1 MTTAGETP
9 PTTNKSW
16 ALAHL
21 VAERGARSSSHQSPH
36 PHIPCSTSRLAQPS
50 RVLHRAPRTHAFD
63 PHAQLHLQILFN
75 PDCFAR
81 AQSDVGSSRL
91 DDDDAPAPNPQPP
104 CVESGWTRHK
114 LRVRQQQT
122 FNAGVLFVCVESAS
136 IHVSRSR
143 TGGCLAV
150 CVAYVFA
157 SRQVVRV
164 SNWGGGV
171 AQTSGRYIHY
181 EGDNLATGR
190 VRLTPPCGEDRPP
203 PRGEDRGIHTLPLN
217 HPLQT
222 DGALKLLTSQR
233 HSVALNHAAR
243 KGTPAAARGTMVPVD

>member
-1 MTTAGETP
+1 MPQVRAPAPPPPSRAHSCPFRPLTHAPYPLPPQGSMTTAGETP

-91 DDDDAPAPNPQPP
+91 DDNAAPAPTPSLLAWRVVGRGTNYVYGNNKLSARVF
-104 CVESGWTRHK
+104 CLYV
-114 LRVRQQQT
+114 LRVR
-122 FNAGVLFVCVESAS
+122 
-136 IHVSRSR
+136 
-143 TGGCLAV
+143 
-150 CVAYVFA
+150 
-157 SRQVVRV
+157 
-164 SNWGGGV
+164 
-171 AQTSGRYIHY
+171 RY
-181 EGDNLATGR
+181 
-190 VRLTPPCGEDRPP
+190 
-203 PRGEDRGIHTLPLN
+203 
-217 HPLQT
+217 
-222 DGALKLLTSQR
+222 
-233 HSVALNHAAR
+233 
-243 KGTPAAARGTMVPVD
+243 M

>member
-1 MTTAGETP
+1 VRAPAPPPPSRAHSCPFRPLTHAPYPLPPQGSMTTAGETP

-36 PHIPCSTSRLAQPS
+36 PHLPCSTSRLAQPS

-91 DDDDAPAPNPQPP
+91 DDDDAPAPNPQPH
-104 CVESGWTRHK
+104 VYGNNK
-114 LRVRQQQT
+114 LSAS
-122 FNAGVLFVCVESAS
+122 AGVLFVCVESAS

-181 EGDNLATGR
+181 Y
-190 VRLTPPCGEDRPP
+190 
-203 PRGEDRGIHTLPLN
+203 
-217 HPLQT
+217 
-222 DGALKLLTSQR
+222 LLLFQE
-233 HSVALNHAAR
+233 A
-243 KGTPAAARGTMVPVD
+243 